1 LVYKLQVTILGPIC
15 LLQTKSRDH
24 HQTLF
29 QKKTILRGGSMLIR
43 YVGLSIYVALVIT
56 LASLITADVPQLVN
70 YQGRLTDSEGS
81 PVADDTYEVTFRIYD
96 ELSIER
102 WSETHNIET
111 VGGLFSVQLGSGS
124 SPLDA
129 SVLDYTE
136 CWLGL
141 TITGEDEITPRTQLI
156 ATPYAY
162 RISTVDGASGGIIS
176 GDITVQGNLAVT
188 GDVQVAGD
196 VVGATPWT
204 AFPFAAGYNDYEDS
218 HPGDGHQRVQ
228 YRKIGDIVYIR
239 GLIHRENHGAIP
251 GGALFGTLPPGFRP
265 PALRSFF
272 VDPYGGIYVMPSG
285 DVVTPPGSPNEYM
298 ALNVIFSTSP

>member
-1 LVYKLQVTILGPIC
+1 MK
-15 LLQTKSRDH
+15 
-24 HQTLF
+24 
-29 QKKTILRGGSMLIR
+29 IR
-43 YVGLSIYVALVIT
+43 YVGLSIYVALVIA
-56 LASLITADVPQLVN
+56 LVSLITADVPQMIN

-102 WSETHNIET
+102 WSENHNVET
-111 VGGLFSVQLGSGS
+111 VDGLFSVQLGSGS

-129 SVLDYTE
+129 SVFGYAE
-136 CWLGL
+136 CWLGI
-141 TITGEDEITPRTQLI
+141 TITGENEITPRTQLI

-162 RISTVDGASGGIIS
+162 RISTIDGASGGIVSGEVTVQDNLTVTGDISVAGSIDATGGVAVHDDLTVTGNLQVS
-176 GDITVQGNLAVT
+176 GDI
-188 GDVQVAGD
+188 
-196 VVGATPWT
+196 VGATPWT
-204 AFPFAAGYNDYEDS
+204 DFPFVPGYNDYEDS

-228 YRKIGDIVYIR
+228 YRKIGDMVYIR